1 MKILITN
8 DDGLHAPGL
17 IPLIQWAQKLGQVT
31 AIVPKYEQSGKSQ
44 GIELHKAFEV
54 KTAELAPGI
63 TVTSVDSTPAD
74 CIRYAILG
82 LQGKFDLV
90 ISGIN
95 RGLNMGTD
103 MQYSGTV
110 GAVLESGHLGVPAIA
125 LSTSPSAYDGA
136 ISQLDAVWEF
146 FQVHKLLKL
155 HNLYNVNIPADA
167 KGIRITRQGG
177 PYYSDDF
184 IHCENDMVKPCGKE
198 VYAPTADMNIDTNAV
213 LRGGYISIMPLTLQ
227 KTDMHIYQSLL
238 HLNDNPCNSKL
249 QRIY

>member
-17 IPLIQWAQKLGQVT
+17 VPLIQWAQKLGEVT
-31 AIVPKYEQSGKSQ
+31 TVVPKYEQSGKSQ

-54 KTAELAPGI
+54 TSVDLAPGI
-63 TVTSVDSTPAD
+63 IATAVDSTPAD

-82 LQGKFDLV
+82 RQEAFDLV

-103 MQYSGTV
+103 MLYSGTV
-110 GAVLESGHLGVPAIA
+110 GAALEAANLGVQAIA
-125 LSTSPSAYDGA
+125 LSTDPKVYDLA
-136 ISQLDAVWEF
+136 VTHLDTVWEF
-146 FQVHKLLKL
+146 LQSNKLLDL
-155 HNLYNVNIPADA
+155 HDLYNINIPIEV

-184 IHCENDMVKPCGKE
+184 IPEENNMVRPRGKE
-198 VYAPTADMNIDTNAV
+198 VYTPTADMNIDTNAV
-213 LRGGYISIMPLTLQ
+213 LRGGYISVMPLTLQ
-227 KTDMHIYQSLL
+227 KTDMTIYQSLL
-238 HLNDNPCNSKL
+238 HLNT
-249 QRIY
+249 

>member
-17 IPLIQWAQKLGQVT
+17 VPLIQWAQKLGDVT
-31 AIVPKYEQSGKSQ
+31 TVVPKYEQSGKSH
-44 GIELHKAFEV
+44 GIELRHPFEV
-54 KTAELAPGI
+54 KTVELAPGI
-63 TVTSVDSTPAD
+63 IATSVDSTPAD

-82 LQGKFDLV
+82 RQETFDLV

-103 MQYSGTV
+103 MLYSGTV
-110 GAVLESGHLGVPAIA
+110 GAALEAANLGVSAIA
-125 LSTSPSAYDGA
+125 LSTDPKVYDLA
-136 ISQLDAVWEF
+136 VTHLDTVWSF
-146 FQVHKLLKL
+146 VQKNNLLDL
-155 HNLYNVNIPADA
+155 HPIYNINIPIEI

-184 IHCENDMVKPCGKE
+184 IPEENDMVRPQGKE
-198 VYAPTADMNIDTNAV
+198 VYSPTEDMNIDTNAV

-227 KTDMHIYQSLL
+227 KTDLPVYQSLL
-238 HLNDNPCNSKL
+238 HLNT
-249 QRIY
+249 